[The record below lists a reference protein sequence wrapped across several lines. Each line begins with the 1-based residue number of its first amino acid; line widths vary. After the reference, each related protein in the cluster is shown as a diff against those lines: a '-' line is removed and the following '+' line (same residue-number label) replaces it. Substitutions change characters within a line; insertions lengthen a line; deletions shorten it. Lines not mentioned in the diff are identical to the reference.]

1 MKSSI
6 KRILTFIFALTLLF
20 ALTSCGKN
28 DSNNIA
34 GKWSVTSYKYD
45 DKIYTRDEMSEMM
58 GSTFDETYGNT
69 VITFND
75 DGSFSSQPASGEPQ
89 SGTYKVSDSEIS
101 FYDESNSLI
110 TTMTIS
116 DDTLELTVP
125 DINVEMFVIYEK
137 Q

>member
-1 MKSSI
+1 MKSSV
-6 KRILTFIFALTLLF
+6 KRILTFIFALTLLL
-20 ALTSCGKN
+20 ALTACGKS
-28 DSNNIA
+28 DSSNIT

-58 GSTFDETYGNT
+58 GSAFDETYGNT

-75 DGSFSSQPASGEPQ
+75 DGSFSSQPANGESQ
-89 SGTYKVSDSEIS
+89 SGTYKISDSEVS
-101 FYDESNSLI
+101 FYDESDDLI

-125 DINVEMFVIYEK
+125 DINVEMYILYEK

>member
-6 KRILTFIFALTLLF
+6 KRILVFMLASTLLF
-20 ALTSCGKN
+20 ALTACGKSDGN
-28 DSNNIA
+28 AIT
-34 GKWSVTSYKYD
+34 GKWAVTSYKYD
-45 DKIYTRDEMSEMM
+45 DKIYTRNEMSEMM
-58 GSTFDETYGNT
+58 GNVFDEAYGNT

-75 DGSFSSQPASGEPQ
+75 DGSFSSKPANGESQ
-89 SGTYKVSDSEIS
+89 SGTYKISDSEVS
-101 FYDESNSLI
+101 FYDESDDLI

-125 DINVEMFVIYEK
+125 DINVEMYILYEK

>member
-1 MKSSI
+1 MKSST
-6 KRILTFIFALTLLF
+6 KRILAFVLSLTLLF
-20 ALTSCGKN
+20 ALTACGN
-28 DSNNIA
+28 SNSNTIT
-34 GKWSVTSYKYD
+34 GKWAVTSYKYD
-45 DKIYTRDEMSEMM
+45 DEIYTRDEMSEMM
-58 GSTFDETYGNT
+58 GSVFDEAYGNT

-75 DGSFSSQPASGEPQ
+75 DGSFSSQPASGESQ
-89 SGTYKVSDSEIS
+89 DGTYKVADSKIS
-101 FYDESNSLI
+101 FYDESDNLI

>member
-6 KRILTFIFALTLLF
+6 KRILVFMLTFTVLF
-20 ALTSCGKN
+20 ALTACGKN
-28 DSNNIA
+28 ESDTITGNWA
-34 GKWSVTSYKYD
+34 VTSYKYD

-58 GSTFDETYGNT
+58 GSVFDEAYGNT

-75 DGSFSSQPASGEPQ
+75 DGSFSSKPANGKSQ
-89 SGTYKVSDSEIS
+89 SGTYKVSDSEVS
-101 FYDESNSLI
+101 FYDESNALI

-125 DINVEMFVIYEK
+125 NINVEMYILYEK

>member
-6 KRILTFIFALTLLF
+6 KRILVFMLASTLLF
-20 ALTSCGKN
+20 ALTSCGKS
-28 DSNNIA
+28 DSNAIT
-34 GKWSVTSYKYD
+34 GKWAVTSYKYD

-58 GSTFDETYGNT
+58 GNVFDEAYGNT

-75 DGSFSSQPASGEPQ
+75 DGSFSSKPANGESQ
-89 SGTYKVSDSEIS
+89 SGTYKVSDSEVS
-101 FYDESNSLI
+101 FYDESDDLI

-125 DINVEMFVIYEK
+125 DINVEMYILYEK

>member
-1 MKSSI
+1 MKSSV
-6 KRILTFIFALTLLF
+6 KRILNFIFALTLLF
-20 ALTSCGKN
+20 ALTACGKS
-28 DSNNIA
+28 DSSNIT

-75 DGSFSSQPASGEPQ
+75 DGSFSSQPANGESQ
-89 SGTYKVSDSEIS
+89 SGTYKISDSEVS
-101 FYDESNSLI
+101 FYDESDDLI

-125 DINVEMFVIYEK
+125 DINVEMYILYEK